1 VERGFSVVLFDHSG
15 ISAPLLYGAALPLGL
30 LCRAPGVRHV
40 RAREVDFVGSDILPA
55 QADGDPAGWTPI
67 SITDAPAAIPIVVG

>member
-1 VERGFSVVLFDHSG
+1 VLFDHAG
-15 ISAPLLYGAALPLGL
+15 MGAPLLYGAALPLGL

-40 RAREVDFVGSDILPA
+40 RAREVDFIGNEVMPA

-67 SITDAPAAIPIVVG
+67 RITDAPAAIPVVVG